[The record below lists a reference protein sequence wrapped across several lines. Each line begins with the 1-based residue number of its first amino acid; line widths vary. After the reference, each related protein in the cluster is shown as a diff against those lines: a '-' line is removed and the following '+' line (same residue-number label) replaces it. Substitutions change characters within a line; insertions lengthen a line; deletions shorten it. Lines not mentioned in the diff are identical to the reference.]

1 MNQLAQ
7 FRAEVDEFMSQ
18 HPQSPLPAAQL
29 AAFSG
34 LHYFAGDPVFRFTA
48 AVTRFVADEP
58 LIEMETSTGEMR
70 LYRRWGKFS
79 FEVDGQTAVLTIY
92 SDPHG
97 YDFFLPFRDATN
109 GRETYGAGRYLDSH
123 RPGLELL
130 SAATVEVDFNFA
142 YNPYCAY
149 SPEYSCP
156 LPPRENWLT
165 VPIRAGEMAFT

>member
-18 HPQSPLPAAQL
+18 HPQSPPPAAQL

-48 AVTRFVADEP
+48 AVTRFAADEP

-79 FEVDGQTAVLTIY
+79 FEVDGQTAVLTIC

-156 LPPRENWLT
+156 CPR
-165 VPIRAGEMAFT
+165 VRIG